1 MDIFAAV
8 DTVFGNEPVLSRNVK
23 MFLCR
28 KYTGERLKDIDE
40 HFGIGESGVS
50 QSNSRMV
57 RKMASDKKLKG
68 RVNKIEIQF
77 DSSRM
82 KT

>member
-1 MDIFAAV
+1 M
-8 DTVFGNEPVLSRNVK
+8 
-23 MFLCR
+23 
-28 KYTGERLKDIDE
+28 KDIGE
-40 HFGIGESGVS
+40 HFGGGESGVS
-50 QSNSRMV
+50 QANSRMV
-57 RKMASDKKLKG
+57 RKMASDKKLKE